1 MSEHRVDG
9 WQNLLTGYGVRGI
22 DKRMSTEFVG
32 AQRLSEAIQ
41 TNMFTGDGFAQRIIS
56 LPVDDMV
63 REWFRI
69 EGDTEGLILDAL
81 KALQAKACITR
92 ALKWARLYGGAVV
105 VMGIDDGGELAQP
118 LNENNI
124 RNVDFLR
131 VYDRYRVSRHKEYMT
146 PESPKYGQVEQ
157 YMVSPCSGTPYYVHE
172 SRILIFDGIDVP
184 DSVRQNNNGWG
195 DSVLQAIYPR
205 IRGLGEAYGN
215 IETIISEFIIGKLTI
230 KNLGELL
237 ATGQESLVHSR
248 LSQIDLSKHV
258 INSILLDESETFDR
272 VSATVSGLEK
282 LMGLLVQACS
292 AVTGIPVTL
301 LIGESP
307 AGLQAT
313 GASDIRLYYDAIAAD
328 QETILRPSLEKLAKY
343 IMLSK
348 EGPTGGKEIDGWAIE
363 FNSLWQ
369 QTEKELAETRKI
381 TAETDGI
388 YITNGVLLPEE
399 VAASRFGGNKYSA
412 ETELMIER
420 TMPTIE
426 DGENA

>member
-1 MSEHRVDG
+1 MSEHKTDG
-9 WQNLLTGYGVRGI
+9 WQNLLTGYGVSGI

-32 AQRLSEAIQ
+32 AQRLTESIQ
-41 TNMFTGDGFAQRIIS
+41 TGMFTGDGFAQRIIT
-56 LPVDDMV
+56 LPADDMV
-63 REWFRI
+63 REWFKVA
-69 EGDTEGLILDAL
+69 GDTDGLILDAL
-81 KALQAKACITR
+81 KALQAKVCITK
-92 ALKWARLYGGAVV
+92 ALRWARLYGGSVV
-105 VMGIDDGGELAQP
+105 IMGIDDGGELTQP

-131 VYDRYRVSRHKEYMT
+131 VYDRYRVSRYKQYMT
-146 PESPKYGQVEQ
+146 PESPKYGQIEQ

-172 SRILIFDGIDVP
+172 SRALIFDGIDVP
-184 DSVRQNNNGWG
+184 DSVRLNNDGWG

-272 VSATVSGLEK
+272 ISATVSGLEK
-282 LMGLLVQACS
+282 LMEILVQACS

-301 LIGESP
+301 LMGESP

-328 QETILRPSLEKLAKY
+328 QETALLPSIEKLVKY

-348 EGPTGGKEIDGWAIE
+348 DGPTGGKEIDGWAIE

-412 ETELMIER
+412 ETELMVER
-420 TMPTIE
+420 AMPTIE
-426 DGENA
+426 GGENA